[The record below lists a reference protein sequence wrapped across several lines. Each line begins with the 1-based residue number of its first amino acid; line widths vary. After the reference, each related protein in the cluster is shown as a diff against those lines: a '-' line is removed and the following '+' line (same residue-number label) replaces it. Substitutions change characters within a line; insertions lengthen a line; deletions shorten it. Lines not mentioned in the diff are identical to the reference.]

1 MFVLKIYVTHKY
13 MFKGAEIV
21 KTLCLRK
28 LIEESICDIIAKN
41 VRYMHFVRTI
51 EFPCLQYALEQGA
64 PTKEIKKVFN
74 NADAKMSFLFRE
86 FERYKN
92 FICCKNI

>member
-1 MFVLKIYVTHKY
+1 

-41 VRYMHFVRTI
+41 ARYMHFVRTI
-51 EFPCLQYALEQGA
+51 EFPYLKHFLENGIR
-64 PTKEIKKVFN
+64 KRWEIKQAFDKT
-74 NADAKMSFLFRE
+74 DKKMSLLINE
-86 FERYKN
+86 YERYKN
-92 FICCKNI
+92 FLSPMRMIRE